1 MLNIEVIVLYER
13 IRGLREDRD
22 LTQKDLGELLGVSQ
36 ATYSR
41 YESGKLD
48 IPTDVLLRLADYYH
62 VTVDYLLGRGEE
74 TRP

>member
-1 MLNIEVIVLYER
+1 MYER
-13 IRGLREDRD
+13 IRDLREDKD
-22 LTQKDLGELLGVSQ
+22 LTQRDLGELLGVSQ

-48 IPTDVLLRLADYYH
+48 IPTDVLLRLADYYQ

-74 TRP
+74 KHP